1 VVRKVTPVAN
11 SGRGPEGPLPSG
23 DARALLRVAGVSKS
37 FPGTKALTDF
47 SLEVGAGE
55 IVAVVGQN
63 GSGKSTLV
71 KVLAGVYEMDSG
83 TVEVLGTD
91 GSMLGGRAASAAL
104 HFIHQDLGLVAGLTA
119 VENLALGRR
128 LTARSIAPRNGGAE
142 RRLAEEQIRRFG
154 GDFDVTVPISKL
166 SPPERTIVA
175 IVRALADWGDSNN
188 LLVLDEPTAA
198 LQGEEVEVLFRAVR
212 RVAAEGAGVLFI
224 SHRLDEVLGL
234 ADRVVALR
242 DGLLVADEPIAKVDQ
257 AALIRMIVGR
267 EMVDRSFAVEGGE
280 GAPLLE
286 VKGLSGGRVGNA
298 DLTLRAGEIVGVTG
312 LIGSGREHLSPLIF
326 GGLPRTGEVRL
337 EGRVMPDGNPRESI
351 DAGLAYVPADRRAD
365 GAVMTL
371 TMRENLTLPQLKS
384 LRRGLGWLSS
394 RAELDDVGEWIE
406 RTEIR
411 PPDPS
416 RPLEKFSG
424 GNQQKVVIAKS
435 LRTEPRV
442 LLLDEPTQGVDVG
455 AKAAIYEL
463 VAGAARDG
471 CAVMVCS
478 SDAKELAALCGRVLV
493 MRDGE
498 IVAQLASDAIS
509 ESRMVEESTGMETGA
524 TEAPQKERIER

>member
-1 VVRKVTPVAN
+1 MGRQVTPEADG
-11 SGRGPEGPLPSG
+11 GRDLEGSLPAV
-23 DARALLRVAGVSKS
+23 DRRTLLKVENVSKA
-37 FPGTKALTDF
+37 FPGTKALSDF
-47 SLEVGAGE
+47 SLQVGAGE

-83 TVEVLGTD
+83 TVEVLGAD
-91 GSMLGGRAASAAL
+91 GSMLGGREASAAL
-104 HFIHQDLGLVAGLTA
+104 HFIHQDLGLVADLTA

-142 RRLAEEQIRRFG
+142 RRQAEEQIRRFG

-175 IVRALADWGDSNN
+175 IVRALADWTDSGN

-242 DGLLVADEPIAKVDQ
+242 DGFLVADEPIAKVDQ
-257 AALIRMIVGR
+257 AALIQMIVGR
-267 EMVDRSFAVEGGE
+267 EMVDRSFAVDGE
-280 GAPLLE
+280 AGAPLLE
-286 VKGLSGGRVGNA
+286 VEGLSGGRVGRA

-337 EGRVMPDGNPRESI
+337 EGRVLVAESPQKSI
-351 DAGLAYVPADRRAD
+351 AAGLAYVPADRRAD

-371 TMRENLTLPQLKS
+371 TMRENLTLPRLKP

-394 RAELDDVGEWIE
+394 RAELDDVGEWID

-411 PPDPS
+411 PPDPA

-463 VAGAARDG
+463 IAGAARDG

-498 IVAQLASDAIS
+498 IVAELQRDEVS
-509 ESRMVEESTGMETGA
+509 ESRMVEESAGMGPGQESTS
-524 TEAPQKERIER
+524 ERIES

>member
-1 VVRKVTPVAN
+1 VA
-11 SGRGPEGPLPSG
+11 
-23 DARALLRVAGVSKS
+23 
-37 FPGTKALTDF
+37 
-47 SLEVGAGE
+47 AGE

-83 TVEVLGTD
+83 TVEVLGAD
-91 GSMLGGRAASAAL
+91 GTMLGGRAASDAL

-142 RRLAEEQIRRFG
+142 RRRAEEQIRRFG
-154 GDFDVTVPISKL
+154 GDFDVTVPISRL
-166 SPPERTIVA
+166 APPERTIVA
-175 IVRALADWGDSNN
+175 IVRALADWTDSNN
-188 LLVLDEPTAA
+188 LLVLDEPTAS

-242 DGLLVADEPIAKVDQ
+242 DGLLVADEPIANVDQ
-257 AALIRMIVGR
+257 AALVRMIVGR
-267 EMVDRSFAVEGGE
+267 EMVDRSFAVEDE
-280 GAPLLE
+280 PGAPLLE
-286 VKGLSGGRVGNA
+286 VEGLSGGRVGSV

-326 GGLPRTGEVRL
+326 GGLPRQGEVRL
-337 EGRVMPDGNPRESI
+337 EGRALPAERPRDSI

-371 TMRENLTLPQLKS
+371 TMRENLTLPRLKP
-384 LRRGLGWLSS
+384 LRRGLGWLSA
-394 RAELDDVGEWIE
+394 RAEFDDVGTWID

-411 PPDPS
+411 PPDPA

-463 VAGAARDG
+463 IAGAARDG

-498 IVAQLASDAIS
+498 IVAELERAAIS
-509 ESRMVEESTGMETGA
+509 ESRMVEASAGMDPDQEST
-524 TEAPQKERIER
+524 PERIES

>member
-1 VVRKVTPVAN
+1 VVRQVTPEAN
-11 SGRGPEGPLPSG
+11 TGRGPAGPLPPPDG
-23 DARALLRVAGVSKS
+23 RTLLRVSGVSKA

-47 SLEVGAGE
+47 SLQVGAGE

-83 TVEVLGTD
+83 TVEVLGAD
-91 GSMLGGRAASAAL
+91 GEMLGGREASDAL
-104 HFIHQDLGLVAGLTA
+104 HFIHQDLGLVAELTA

-128 LTARSIAPRNGGAE
+128 LGPHSLAPRNGRAE
-142 RRLAEEQIRRFG
+142 RADAEARIRRFG
-154 GDFDVTVPISKL
+154 GEFDVTVPISKL

-175 IVRALADWGDSNN
+175 IVRALADWSDSNN

-257 AALIRMIVGR
+257 AALVRMIVGR
-267 EMVDRSFAVEGGE
+267 EMVDRSFAVDGGE

-286 VKGLSGGRVGNA
+286 VEALSGGRVGRA

-312 LIGSGREHLSPLIF
+312 LIGSGREHLAPLIF
-326 GGLPRTGEVRL
+326 GGLPRAGEVRL
-337 EGRVMPDGNPRESI
+337 EGRPLPGDRPAASI
-351 DAGLAYVPADRRAD
+351 AAGLGYVPADRRAD

-371 TMRENLTLPQLKS
+371 TMRENLTLPRLGP
-384 LRRGLGWLSS
+384 LRRRLGWLSS
-394 RAELDDVGEWIE
+394 RAELDDVATWID

-411 PPDPS
+411 PPDPA

-435 LRTEPRV
+435 LRTQPRV

-463 VAGAARDG
+463 IAGAARDG

-493 MRDGE
+493 MRDGS
-498 IVAQLASDAIS
+498 IVAELEREQIS
-509 ESRMVEESTGMETGA
+509 EGRMVEASAGMETEIG
-524 TEAPQKERIER
+524 KGSKGDH

>member
-1 VVRKVTPVAN
+1 MVRQVTTD
-11 SGRGPEGPLPSG
+11 SDQGRGAAASLPG
-23 DARALLRVAGVSKS
+23 RPALLRVEGVSKS
-37 FPGTKALTDF
+37 FPGTKALSDF
-47 SLEVGAGE
+47 SLRVGAGE

-83 TVEVLGTD
+83 TVEVLGAD
-91 GSMLGGRAASAAL
+91 GQMLGGRAASDAL
-104 HFIHQDLGLVAGLTA
+104 HFIHQDLGLVAELTA

-128 LTARSIAPRNGGAE
+128 LTAGSLAPRNGRAE
-142 RRLAEEQIRRFG
+142 RVEAEAQIRRFG

-175 IVRALADWGDSNN
+175 IVRALADWSDSNN

-212 RVAAEGAGVLFI
+212 QVAAEGAGVLFI

-242 DGLLVADEPIAKVDQ
+242 DGLLVADEPIANVDQ
-257 AALIRMIVGR
+257 AALVRMIVGR

-286 VKGLSGGRVGNA
+286 VEGLAGGRVGRA
-298 DLTLRAGEIVGVTG
+298 DLTLHAGEIVGVTG
-312 LIGSGREHLSPLIF
+312 LIGSGREHLAPLIF
-326 GGLPRTGEVRL
+326 GALPRQGEVRL
-337 EGRVMPDGNPRESI
+337 EGRALPGERAAASI
-351 DAGLAYVPADRRAD
+351 AAGLAYVPADRRAD

-371 TMRENLTLPQLKS
+371 TMRENLTLPRLKP

-394 RAELDDVGEWIE
+394 KAELEDVGTWID

-411 PPDPS
+411 PPDPA

-463 VAGAARDG
+463 IAGAARAG

-478 SDAKELAALCGRVLV
+478 SDAKELTALCGRVLV

-498 IVAQLASDAIS
+498 IVAQLERGEIS
-509 ESRMVEESTGMETGA
+509 ESRMIEASAGMEISEGRS
-524 TEAPQKERIER
+524 KERIEG